1 MAIPVGMRGLAS
13 LFTGAMT
20 VYELGLSGDVVY
32 EWSVQGLGW
41 TELSGRR
48 PLSVFLLY
56 SKHIAISRL
65 V

>member
-32 EWSVQGLGW
+32 EWSVQGL
-41 TELSGRR
+41 
-48 PLSVFLLY
+48 
-56 SKHIAISRL
+56 
-65 V
+65 